1 MAQTSIHIEPCNI
14 GSSERHNLRSKEL
27 DYIRPELSHLN
38 ESWTVQEIAPCLEE
52 IKTRYKA
59 TTGQNMQK
67 KATPIREGVVVIE
80 QGTSMQQLK
89 DFADRLRE
97 RWGIK
102 TIQIHT
108 HKDEGY
114 APEDRPGEWK
124 PNLHAH
130 MIFDWTDDT
139 GKSLKLKKQDL
150 AEMQTMLAEC
160 LSMERG
166 VSSDRK
172 HLNSIQYKAMKE
184 AEKVMELENRAK
196 RAKEITAH
204 LPELEEDYR
213 EALEQYDT
221 ARNDLDQAAQHLQEL
236 KKDIRNT
243 ELKKSAT
250 KAGKAILGAIER
262 TFSSKQVENMRE
274 EINSLK
280 TENKAIKQQ
289 TARQLDTVKEN
300 ANRLVQQKENEVSEL
315 KEELKA
321 VQSYFPTMENAG
333 KNIKQLRKL
342 GVADEH
348 IPGLL
353 LGRELKY
360 SGNLYDVEHRHTHQV
375 ENVSIRI
382 APSTK
387 GGMFVWLNSKN
398 VTEFFREL
406 WLSLRQ
412 TMGLNREQNRNNERR
427 GGFHL

>member
-38 ESWTVQEIAPCLEE
+38 ESWTVQEISPCLEN
-52 IKTRYKA
+52 IKARYKA

-80 QGTSMQQLK
+80 PGTSMQQLK
-89 DFADRLRE
+89 SFAEQLHA

-114 APEDRPGEWK
+114 TPEDRPGDWK

-130 MIFDWTDDT
+130 MIFDWTDYT

-150 AEMQTMLAEC
+150 TEMQTMLAEC
-160 LSMERG
+160 LNMERG

-184 AEKVMELENRAK
+184 AERVIELENRAE
-196 RAKEITAH
+196 RAEQITSH
-204 LPELEEDYR
+204 LPELEKDYR

-221 ARNDLDQAAQHLQEL
+221 ARGNLNQATERLQAL
-236 KKDIRNT
+236 NKDIRNT
-243 ELKKSAT
+243 ELKKTVT
-250 KAGKAILGAIER
+250 KAGKAVFGAIER
-262 TFSSKQVENMRE
+262 TFSSK
-274 EINSLK
+274 EIESLRNEVNSLK
-280 TENKAIKQQ
+280 TENKAIKQV
-289 TARQLDTVKEN
+289 AVKREREIKTE
-300 ANRLVQQKENEVSEL
+300 ADECIKRKEQEISEV
-315 KEELKA
+315 KNNLKA
-321 VQSYFPTMENAG
+321 IQDRFPTMQNADY
-333 KNIKQLRKL
+333 NTKQLQKI
-342 GVADEH
+342 GVPDEL
-348 IPGLL
+348 IPTLL
-353 LGRELKY
+353 LGRAIRH
-360 SGNLYDVEHRHTHQV
+360 SGGLYDTEHRHTHQV

-387 GGMFVWLNSKN
+387 GGMFVWLNEKSI
-398 VTEFFREL
+398 TEFFREL
-406 WLSLRQ
+406 WQSLRQ
-412 TMGLNREQNRNNERR
+412 KLGLNPGQNQEKDQGR
-427 GGFHL
+427 GFHR

>member
-38 ESWTVQEIAPCLEE
+38 ESWTGQDIAPCLES
-52 IKTRYKA
+52 IKTKYKTA
-59 TTGQNMQK
+59 TGQNMQK

-80 QGTSMQQLK
+80 PGTSMQQLQT
-89 DFADRLRE
+89 FADKLHE

-114 APEDRPGEWK
+114 APEDKPGEWK

-130 MIFDWTDDT
+130 MIFDWTDET
-139 GKSLKLKKQDL
+139 GRSLKLKKQDM
-150 AEMQTMLAEC
+150 AEMQTVLSEC
-160 LSMERG
+160 IGMERG

-184 AEKVMELENRAK
+184 AERVMELEGRAK
-196 RAKEITAH
+196 KAERITAQ
-204 LPELEEDYR
+204 LPELEKDYA
-213 EALEQYDT
+213 EALENYET
-221 ARNDLDQAAQHLQEL
+221 ARGDLDQAAQRLQEL
-236 KKDIRNT
+236 RKDIRNT
-243 ELKKSAT
+243 ELKKTAT
-250 KAGKAILGAIER
+250 KAGKAFFEAVER
-262 TFSSKQVENMRE
+262 TFSSKKVESMKD
-274 EINSLK
+274 EIKSLK
-280 TENKAIKQQ
+280 NEKYEVEQRAERIVKSLKASM
-289 TARQLDTVKEN
+289 TAE
-300 ANRLVQQKENEVSEL
+300 VQEARNEISALSE
-315 KEELKA
+315 EVKA
-321 VQSYFPTMENAG
+321 VQSFFPTMENAE

-342 GVADEH
+342 GVPDEH

-382 APSTK
+382 AKSTK
-387 GGMFVWLNSKN
+387 GGMFVWLNSRN
-398 VTEFFREL
+398 AVEFFREL
-406 WLSLRQ
+406 WQSLQQSLSLSRK
-412 TMGLNREQNRNNERR
+412 QNQEKDR
-427 GGFHL
+427 GHGFHM

>member
-1 MAQTSIHIEPCNI
+1 MGRTSIHVVACNI

-38 ESWTVQEIAPCLEE
+38 ENWTGKEIAPCLEE
-52 IKTRYKA
+52 IKARYKA
-59 TTGQNMQK
+59 TTGQVMQK

-80 QGTSMQQLK
+80 PGTSMQQLK
-89 DFADRLRE
+89 NFAEQLHA

-114 APEDRPGEWK
+114 TPEDRPGEWK

-130 MIFDWTDDT
+130 MIFDWTEDN

-150 AEMQTMLAEC
+150 AEMQTMLADC
-160 LSMERG
+160 LGMERG

-184 AEKVMELENRAK
+184 AERVVELENRAE
-196 RAKEITAH
+196 RAEKITTH

-221 ARNDLDQAAQHLQEL
+221 AKNNLDQAAQHLQDL

-262 TFSSKQVENMRE
+262 TFSSKEMERLRE
-274 EINSLK
+274 EVNGLK
-280 TENKAIKQQ
+280 QENN
-289 TARQLDTVKEN
+289 T
-300 ANRLVQQKENEVSEL
+300 QKERYSREIKITNENNSRERRQKETEISEL
-315 KEELKA
+315 KDELKEI
-321 VQSYFPTMENAG
+321 QKHFPTMENAG

-342 GVADEH
+342 GVPDEH

-353 LGRELKY
+353 LGHEQKY
-360 SGNLYDVEHRHTHQV
+360 SGGLYDIEHRHTHQV

-387 GGMFVWLNSKN
+387 GGMFVWLNNKN

-406 WLSLRQ
+406 WQSLQQALR
-412 TMGLNREQNRNNERR
+412 LNRGQNQENSR
-427 GGFHL
+427 GHGFHM

>member
-38 ESWTVQEIAPCLEE
+38 ESWTGQEIAPCLEN

-67 KATPIREGVVVIE
+67 KATPIREGVVVI
-80 QGTSMQQLK
+80 QQSTSMQQLQEYAK
-89 DFADRLRE
+89 RLQE

-114 APEDRPGEWK
+114 SPEDKPGEWK

-130 MIFDWTDDT
+130 MIFDWTDES
-139 GKSLKLKKQDL
+139 GKSLKLKKQDM

-160 LSMERG
+160 LNMDRG

-184 AEKVMELENRAK
+184 AERVIELENRAE
-196 RAKEITAH
+196 RAEKITAH
-204 LPELEEDYR
+204 LPELEEEYR

-221 ARNDLDQAAQHLQEL
+221 AKDSLDQAAQHLQEL
-236 KKDIRNT
+236 KKDIRNA
-243 ELKKSAT
+243 ELKKNAS
-250 KAGKAILGAIER
+250 KAGKAILGAITR
-262 TFSSKQVENMRE
+262 TFSSKEVESMRE

-280 TENKAIKQQ
+280 NENKAIKQE
-289 TARQLDTVKEN
+289 TSKELARTQSNVT
-300 ANRLVQQKENEVSEL
+300 RLIEQKEKDISEL
-315 KEELKA
+315 KGELEM
-321 VQSYFPTMENAG
+321 VQRYFPTMENAG
-333 KNIKQLRKL
+333 RNIQDLRKL
-342 GVADEH
+342 GVPDEH

-360 SGNLYDVEHRHTHQV
+360 SGKLYDVEHRHAHQV
-375 ENVSIRI
+375 EDVSIQI
-382 APSTK
+382 ARSTR
-387 GGMFVWLNSKN
+387 GGMFVWLNSKTVVN
-398 VTEFFREL
+398 FFREL
-406 WLSLRQ
+406 WESLQNTIRQ
-412 TMGLNREQNRNNERR
+412 NREQNQGKDR
-427 GGFHL
+427 GRGFRM

>member
-1 MAQTSIHIEPCNI
+1 
-14 GSSERHNLRSKEL
+14 
-27 DYIRPELSHLN
+27 
-38 ESWTVQEIAPCLEE
+38 
-52 IKTRYKA
+52 
-59 TTGQNMQK
+59 
-67 KATPIREGVVVIE
+67 REGVVVIE
-80 QGTSMQQLK
+80 SGTSMQQLK
-89 DFADRLRE
+89 KFADKLHE

-102 TIQIHT
+102 TIQIHI

-114 APEDRPGEWK
+114 TPEDKPGEWK

-130 MIFDWTDDT
+130 MIFDWTDDS

-150 AEMQTMLAEC
+150 AEMQTVLAEC
-160 LSMERG
+160 LNMERG

-184 AEKVMELENRAK
+184 AERVIELENRAT
-196 RAKEITAH
+196 RAKQITAH

-221 ARNDLDQAAQHLQEL
+221 ARNNLDQAAQHLQEL

-262 TFSSKQVENMRE
+262 TFSSKEVERLRKE
-274 EINSLK
+274 VNSLK
-280 TENKAIKQQ
+280 RENN
-289 TARQLDTVKEN
+289 T
-300 ANRLVQQKENEVSEL
+300 QKEQYSREIKITNENNSRERRQKDIEISEL
-315 KEELKA
+315 KDELKEI
-321 VQSYFPTMENAG
+321 QKHFPTMENAG

-342 GVADEH
+342 GVPDEY

-353 LGRELKY
+353 LGQEQKY
-360 SGNLYDVEHRHTHQV
+360 SGGLYDIEHRHTHQV

-387 GGMFVWLNSKN
+387 GGMFVWLNNKN

-406 WLSLRQ
+406 WHSLQQALR
-412 TMGLNREQNRNNERR
+412 LNRGQNQENSR
-427 GGFHL
+427 GHGFHM

>member
-1 MAQTSIHIEPCNI
+1 MGQTSIHIEPCNI

-27 DYIRPELSHLN
+27 SYIRPELSHLN
-38 ESWTVQEIAPCLEE
+38 ESWTGQEIAPCMDN

-80 QGTSMQQLK
+80 PGTSMQQLK
-89 DFADRLRE
+89 NFADKLNE

-114 APEDRPGEWK
+114 TPEDKPGEWK

-130 MIFDWTDDT
+130 MIFDWTDDA
-139 GKSLKLKKQDL
+139 GRSLKLKKQDL
-150 AEMQTMLAEC
+150 AEMQTMLAKS

-184 AEKVMELENRAK
+184 AERVMELESRAERAK
-196 RAKEITAH
+196 QITSH

-221 ARNDLDQAAQHLQEL
+221 ARNNLDQAAQHLQEL
-236 KKDIRNT
+236 KGDIRNA

-250 KAGKAILGAIER
+250 KAGKAIFGAIER
-262 TFSSKQVENMRE
+262 TFSSKEVEGLRKEINNLKRENNAQKEQYYRDIKITNENYSRE
-274 EINSLK
+274 E
-280 TENKAIKQQ
+280 
-289 TARQLDTVKEN
+289 RRKES
-300 ANRLVQQKENEVSEL
+300 EISEL
-315 KEELKA
+315 KNELKEI
-321 VQSYFPTMENAG
+321 QKCFPTMENAG
-333 KNIKQLRKL
+333 KNIKLLRKL
-342 GVADEH
+342 GVPDEH

-353 LGRELKY
+353 LGQEQKY
-360 SGNLYDVEHRHTHQV
+360 SGSLYDTEHRHTHQV
-375 ENVSIRI
+375 EDVSIRV

-387 GGMFVWLNSKN
+387 GGMFVWLNNKN
-398 VTEFFREL
+398 VTDFFREL
-406 WLSLRQ
+406 WQSLQQALR
-412 TMGLNREQNRNNERR
+412 LNREQNQENSRER
-427 GGFHL
+427 GFHM

>member
-38 ESWTVQEIAPCLEE
+38 ESWTKQEITPCLEN
-52 IKTRYKA
+52 IKTRYKQ

-80 QGTSMQQLK
+80 PGTSMQQLK
-89 DFADRLRE
+89 KFADKLHE

-114 APEDRPGEWK
+114 TPEDKPGDWK

-130 MIFDWTDDT
+130 MIFDWTDDS

-150 AEMQTMLAEC
+150 AEMQTVLAEC
-160 LSMERG
+160 LNMERG

-184 AEKVMELENRAK
+184 AERVLELENRAT
-196 RAKEITAH
+196 RAKQITAH

-221 ARNDLDQAAQHLQEL
+221 ARNNLDQAAQHLQEL

-250 KAGKAILGAIER
+250 KAGKAILGAVER
-262 TFSSKQVENMRE
+262 VFSSKEVETLRKDIKALE
-274 EINSLK
+274 
-280 TENKAIKQQ
+280 TEKNAIKREL
-289 TARQLDTVKEN
+289 TTEVKITNEN
-300 ANRLVQQKENEVSEL
+300 FSRYKQQKENEISEVKAEL
-315 KEELKA
+315 KDI
-321 VQSYFPTMENAG
+321 QSYFPTLESAG

-342 GVADEH
+342 GVPDGQ

-353 LGRELKY
+353 IGQELKF
-360 SGNLYDVEHRHTHQV
+360 SGGLYDTEHRHTHQV

-382 APSTK
+382 APSTR
-387 GGMFVWLNSKN
+387 GGMYVWLNQKN
-398 VTEFFREL
+398 VTDFFREL
-406 WLSLRQ
+406 WHSLQ
-412 TMGLNREQNRNNERR
+412 KTLGLNQEKSQGR
-427 GGFHL
+427 GFHM

>member
-38 ESWTVQEIAPCLEE
+38 ESWTKQEITPCLEN
-52 IKTRYKA
+52 IKTRYKQ

-80 QGTSMQQLK
+80 PGTSMQQLK
-89 DFADRLRE
+89 KFADKLHE

-114 APEDRPGEWK
+114 TPEDKPGDWK

-130 MIFDWTDDT
+130 MIFDWTDDS

-150 AEMQTMLAEC
+150 AEMQTVLAEC
-160 LSMERG
+160 LNMERG

-184 AEKVMELENRAK
+184 AERVIELENRAT
-196 RAKEITAH
+196 RAKQITAH

-221 ARNDLDQAAQHLQEL
+221 ARNNLDQAAQHLQEL

-250 KAGKAILGAIER
+250 KAGKAILGAVER
-262 TFSSKQVENMRE
+262 VFSSKEVETLRKDIKALE
-274 EINSLK
+274 
-280 TENKAIKQQ
+280 TEKNAIKREL
-289 TARQLDTVKEN
+289 TTEVKITNEN
-300 ANRLVQQKENEVSEL
+300 FSRYKQQKENEISEVKAEL
-315 KEELKA
+315 KDI
-321 VQSYFPTMENAG
+321 QSYFPTLENAG

-342 GVADEH
+342 GVPDGQ

-353 LGRELKY
+353 IGQELKF
-360 SGNLYDVEHRHTHQV
+360 SGGLYDTEHRHTHQV

-382 APSTK
+382 APSTR
-387 GGMFVWLNSKN
+387 GGMYVWLNQKN
-398 VTEFFREL
+398 VTDFFREL
-406 WLSLRQ
+406 WHSLQ
-412 TMGLNREQNRNNERR
+412 KTLGLNQEKSQGR
-427 GGFHL
+427 GFHM

>member
-38 ESWTVQEIAPCLEE
+38 ESWTGKEIAPCLED
-52 IKTRYKA
+52 IKTRYKQ
-59 TTGQNMQK
+59 TTGQVMQK

-80 QGTSMQQLK
+80 PGTSMQQLK
-89 DFADRLRE
+89 NFAEELHA

-114 APEDRPGEWK
+114 TPEDKPGEWK

-130 MIFDWTDDT
+130 MIFDWTEDN

-150 AEMQTMLAEC
+150 AEMQTMLADC
-160 LSMERG
+160 LGMERG

-184 AEKVMELENRAK
+184 AERVIELENRVE
-196 RAKEITAH
+196 RAEKITAH

-221 ARNDLDQAAQHLQEL
+221 AKDNLDQAAQHLQEL

-262 TFSSKQVENMRE
+262 TFSSKEVERLRE
-274 EINSLK
+274 EVKSLK
-280 TENKAIKQQ
+280 QENN
-289 TARQLDTVKEN
+289 T
-300 ANRLVQQKENEVSEL
+300 QKEQYSRDIKITNENYSRDKRQKEIEVSEL
-315 KEELKA
+315 KDELKE
-321 VQSYFPTMENAG
+321 VQKYFPTMESAG

-342 GVADEH
+342 GIPDEH

-353 LGRELKY
+353 LGQEQKY
-360 SGNLYDVEHRHTHQV
+360 SGDLYDTEHRHTHQV

-387 GGMFVWLNSKN
+387 GGMFVWLNNKN

-406 WLSLRQ
+406 WQSLQQALR
-412 TMGLNREQNRNNERR
+412 LNRGQNQENSR
-427 GGFHL
+427 GRGFHM

>member
-38 ESWTVQEIAPCLEE
+38 ESWTKQEITPCLEN
-52 IKTRYKA
+52 IKTRYKQ

-80 QGTSMQQLK
+80 PGTSMQQLK
-89 DFADRLRE
+89 KFADKLHE

-114 APEDRPGEWK
+114 TPEDKPGDWK

-130 MIFDWTDDT
+130 MIFDWTDDS

-150 AEMQTMLAEC
+150 AEMQTILAEC
-160 LSMERG
+160 LNMERG

-184 AEKVMELENRAK
+184 AERVIELENRAT
-196 RAKEITAH
+196 RAKQITTH

-221 ARNDLDQAAQHLQEL
+221 ARNNLDQAAQHLQEL

-250 KAGKAILGAIER
+250 KAGKAILGAVER
-262 TFSSKQVENMRE
+262 VFSSKEVEMLRKDIKALE
-274 EINSLK
+274 
-280 TENKAIKQQ
+280 TEKNAIKREL
-289 TARQLDTVKEN
+289 TTEVKITNEN
-300 ANRLVQQKENEVSEL
+300 FSRYKQQKENEISEVKAEL
-315 KEELKA
+315 KDI
-321 VQSYFPTMENAG
+321 QSYFPTLESAG

-342 GVADEH
+342 GVPDGQ

-353 LGRELKY
+353 IGQELIF
-360 SGNLYDVEHRHTHQV
+360 SGGLYDTEHRHTHQV

-382 APSTK
+382 APSTR
-387 GGMFVWLNSKN
+387 GGMYVWLNQKN
-398 VTEFFREL
+398 VTDFFREL
-406 WLSLRQ
+406 WHSLQ
-412 TMGLNREQNRNNERR
+412 KTLGLNQEKSQGR
-427 GGFHL
+427 GFHM